1 MHPVATSLSSLSLD
15 FPSLYS
21 TFINCASHSVQASSF
36 NTETFSAFS
45 NNKTIRS
52 HFEHPLKNE
61 KTRQITHCCKKKK
74 AIFKLQSYPTSTL
87 VWSMDLIQEH
97 LYKKRIKHNFIM
109 NEI

>member
-1 MHPVATSLSSLSLD
+1 M
-15 FPSLYS
+15 
-21 TFINCASHSVQASSF
+21 
-36 NTETFSAFS
+36 
-45 NNKTIRS
+45 KG
-52 HFEHPLKNE
+52 KNE

-97 LYKKRIKHNFIM
+97 LYKKRIKNNLIM